1 MKSEITY
8 FLEDW
13 RNRPRLRRWL
23 GYHMEWSPLHFPKS
37 GEPNK
42 TGFEEIDCEWI
53 LKPTDRKW
61 V

>member
-1 MKSEITY
+1 
-8 FLEDW
+8 
-13 RNRPRLRRWL
+13 
-23 GYHMEWSPLHFPKS
+23 MEWSPLHFPKS

-61 V
+61 VSERPANYLTTYSTW